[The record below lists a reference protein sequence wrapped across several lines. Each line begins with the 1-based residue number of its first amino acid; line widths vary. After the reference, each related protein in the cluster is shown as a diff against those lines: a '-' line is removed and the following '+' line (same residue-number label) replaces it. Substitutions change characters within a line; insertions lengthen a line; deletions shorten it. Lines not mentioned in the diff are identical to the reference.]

1 MKIYKVSEVAELLK
15 VNEDTVR
22 RWIGSGDL
30 IATRASKKKG
40 FVINEQDLY
49 EFVETKPKYRARV
62 ELSEFKISETY
73 REKLNEALIELV
85 KERARLNYQ
94 INIIQSLLDES

>member
-1 MKIYKVSEVAELLK
+1 MKIYKVAEVAKLLK
-15 VNEDTVR
+15 VNEETVR
-22 RWIGSGDL
+22 RWIRSGDL
-30 IATRASKKKG
+30 IATIESKKKG

-49 EFVETKPKYRARV
+49 EFLETKHKCRARV

-73 REKLNEALIELV
+73 REKLNEVLIDLI

-94 INIIQSLLDES
+94 IKIIQSLLDES

>member
-1 MKIYKVSEVAELLK
+1 MKIYKVVEVAELLK

-30 IATRASKKKG
+30 MATRASKKKG

-49 EFVETKPKYRARV
+49 EFVETKPKYRARL
-62 ELSEFKISETY
+62 ELTEFRISKTY
-73 REKLNEALIELV
+73 REKLNKELIDLIN
-85 KERARLNYQ
+85 ERSRLNYQ
-94 INIIQSLLDES
+94 INRIKTLLDES